1 MTPLKRRLIERIT
14 VSGPMT
20 VAEYFAACLFDPAQG
35 YYTTKEPFGRGGDF
49 ITAPE
54 VSQMFGELLAV
65 WIVRNWDAM
74 GRPAAF
80 ALAEI
85 GPGRGT
91 LMADMMRTLARIEG
105 GACLAGTSVFLIEA
119 SPRLAAIQK
128 QKLADAPVTPQWL
141 ATIDALPDLPLVIL
155 GNELFD
161 AIPIRQF
168 VRTKNEWRERM
179 VTVTPDEMDLGFAI
193 GAATLPDAGL
203 AWTASP
209 PREGDI
215 LEVAPARLALMEG
228 IASRI
233 AASGGAGLFIDYGFG
248 APGFADT
255 LQAMKDHEF
264 DPVLAHPGEADLTSH
279 VDFSALSAVARAQ
292 GVFTR
297 FKHQGDFLLKLGL
310 LERAGALGAGKDE
323 ATQERIRS
331 EVERLAGPDQMGDLF
346 KVLAVGPEQTLWM
359 P

>member
-1 MTPLKRRLIERIT
+1 MTLLKRRLIERIA
-14 VSGPMT
+14 VSGPLS
-20 VAEYFAACLFDPAQG
+20 VADYFAACLFDPAYG
-35 YYTTKEPFGRGGDF
+35 YYTTKEPFGRVGDF

-65 WIVRNWDAM
+65 WTFRNWDAM

-91 LMADMMRTLARIEG
+91 LMADMVRTLARIEG
-105 GACLAGTSVFLIEA
+105 GAFLAGAQVFLIEA
-119 SPRLAAIQK
+119 SPRLTTIQK
-128 QKLADAPVTPQWL
+128 QKLANAPVAAHWL
-141 ATIDALPDLPLVIL
+141 TTINALPDLPLIIL

-168 VRTKNEWRERM
+168 VRAKNEWRERM
-179 VTVTPDEMDLGFAI
+179 VTIAPDETELSFAI
-193 GAATLPDAGL
+193 GAATMPDAGL
-203 AWTASP
+203 PWTASP

-215 LEVAPARLALMEG
+215 LEVAPARTALMEG

-248 APGFADT
+248 TPGFADT
-255 LQAMKDHEF
+255 LQAVKDHAF

-279 VDFSALSAVARAQ
+279 VDFSALSAAARAQ

-346 KVLAVGPEQTLWM
+346 KVLAIGPEQTLWM

>member
-1 MTPLKRRLIERIT
+1 MTPLKRKLIERIA
-14 VSGPMT
+14 VSGPMS
-20 VAEYFAACLFDPAQG
+20 VAEYFAACLFDPADG

-54 VSQMFGELLAV
+54 VSQMFGELLAI
-65 WIVRNWDAM
+65 WTFRNWDAM

-80 ALAEI
+80 ALTEI

-91 LMADMMRTLARIEG
+91 LMADMIRTLARIES
-105 GACLAGTSVFLIEA
+105 GACLAAASVFMIEA
-119 SPRLAAIQK
+119 SPRLTAIQK
-128 QKLADAPVTPQWL
+128 QKLAEARATPRWL
-141 ATIDALPDLPLVIL
+141 ATIDTLPDLPLIIL

-168 VRTKNEWRERM
+168 VRAKNEWRERM
-179 VTVTPDEMDLGFAI
+179 VTVTPDETELCFAI

-203 AWTASP
+203 PWTASP

-215 LEVAPARLALMEG
+215 LEVASARSALMEG

-233 AASGGAGLFIDYGFG
+233 ASSGGAGLFIDYGFG

-255 LQAMKDHEF
+255 LQAVKDHAF

-279 VDFSALSAVARAQ
+279 VDFSALSAAARAQ

-310 LERAGALGAGKDE
+310 LERAGVLGAGKDA
-323 ATQERIRS
+323 ATQDQIRS
-331 EVERLAGPDQMGDLF
+331 QVNLLAGPDQMGDLF
-346 KVLAVGPEQTLWM
+346 KVLAIGPEQKLWM